1 MQVWRGGADLPEMV
15 RRLDPAALD
24 SVMREH
30 FGALGSMA
38 RALGFDPAEA
48 EDVVQDTM
56 MTFLE
61 TVERFEGRST
71 VRTWLTGILYNKT
84 LERRRAK
91 AQESQ
96 IGRLDERESQI
107 CGSRASGADVERL
120 LLSKEAGAVIRACL
134 DHMPH
139 PQRNAFLLREME
151 GLGTKEICGILEVSE
166 TNLGV
171 LLYRARKRMRSH
183 LAARGYGS
191 GRQGTEK
198 TSRTNL

>member
-1 MQVWRGGADLPEMV
+1 LPELL
-15 RRLDPAALD
+15 RRWDPVALD
-24 SVMREH
+24 AAMREH
-30 FGALGSMA
+30 AGPLYAVA
-38 RALGFDPAEA
+38 RALGADPAEA
-48 EDVVQDTM
+48 EDLVQDTM

-96 IGRLDERESQI
+96 IGQFEKRESQI
-107 CGSRASGADVERL
+107 GGSRASGADVERL

-134 DHMPH
+134 GHMPH

-171 LLYRARKRMRSH
+171 LLHRARKRMQSY

-198 TSRTNL
+198 TLRNNL